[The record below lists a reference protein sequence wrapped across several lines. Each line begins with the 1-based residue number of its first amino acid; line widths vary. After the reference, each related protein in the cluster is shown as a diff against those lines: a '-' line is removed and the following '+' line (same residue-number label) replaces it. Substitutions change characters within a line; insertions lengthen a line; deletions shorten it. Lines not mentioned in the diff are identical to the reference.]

1 MFDFKFCTITHS
13 MLNDRPPFTKMVEI
27 DEQPII
33 NGYTLQVDVDN
44 QQASIINLK
53 KGGNCSMSIQTVRK
67 ALEGLEDVYEQLLE
81 KKANNNAKKEAE
93 KQAII
98 DRHEAEKQVEF
109 AEIDNKYAN
118 LLTRIDN
125 AILDASDEVEI
136 EVPDTTEDAAITDAP
151 VQTDAQNDNEIVNEI
166 VNETEI
172 L

>member
-1 MFDFKFCTITHS
+1 MFNFKFYTIAHS
-13 MLNDRPPFTKMVEI
+13 MLNDRPPFTKIVEI
-27 DEQPII
+27 EEQPTI

-53 KGGNCSMSIQTVRK
+53 KGGKCSMSIQTVRK

-81 KKANNNAKKEAE
+81 KKAKNNEKKDAE

-98 DRHEAEKQVEF
+98 DRHEAEMQVEF
-109 AEIDNKYAN
+109 AELDTKYAN

-125 AILDASDEVEI
+125 AILEASDEVEV
-136 EVPDTTEDAAITDAP
+136 EVPDQETPDAEVTDAP
-151 VQTDAQNDNEIVNEI
+151 VQSDAEIVNEI
-166 VNETEI
+166 VNENEI